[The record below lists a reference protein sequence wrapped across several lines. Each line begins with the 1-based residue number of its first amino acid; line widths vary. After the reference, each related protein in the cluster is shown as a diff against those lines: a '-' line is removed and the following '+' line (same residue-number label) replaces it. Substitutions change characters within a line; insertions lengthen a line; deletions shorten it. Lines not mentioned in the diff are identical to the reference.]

1 MSNGYYRP
9 RPVIGGCPISSN
21 ECTRF
26 CCRLCLGRIRKTRRH
41 GTFGASELKRPDKQ
55 ACRAGFGTPS
65 KGDYLI
71 AATALTPE
79 SYNDSILSKMVG
91 VMQTKNLPYTLGLD
105 IGMASVGAALL
116 LPDKQRILA
125 LHVRTFDKAETAKEG
140 ESLNKIRRDSRLTR
154 RRIRRRAH
162 RLVRLARLMKR
173 VGLIADA
180 NPEAF
185 ALPGVSP
192 WLSRAE
198 GLDRL
203 LKPKEWAGVLYH
215 LVKHRGFQSNRK
227 SESKADEKAGQML
240 SGVGRNQALLKEA
253 GYRTVG
259 ELAARHEAFK
269 EAKRNKGGSYSHT
282 FARADLDTELNL
294 LFECQ
299 RAFGNRLASVG
310 LQEDVHDLLMARR
323 PTLSGA
329 NLLKMVG
336 KCTFEKNEDRAPKA
350 SYRAERFVWLGKLNN
365 LKIVGGGDARPLTN
379 TERRLIIDLPFT
391 QAKLSFRQVR
401 KALELEPH
409 QRFNLLSYRVDT
421 KGKDKDPE
429 EATFFEAKSFHTL
442 RKTYE
447 VAGLKTEWKR
457 DALDPDRLDALAYAL
472 TCYKDDKESR
482 QWLIAQGIETPIIEA
497 VLAESF
503 DKFIHLSQ
511 RALKAILPN
520 MEVGQRYDEAAKSA
534 GYDHSQPDANIG
546 KQATLPP
553 PDKETIRNP
562 VVYRALNQAR
572 KLVNAIVAEYGPP
585 VAVHIELARDLAKPI
600 DERRDIEKG
609 QKEFQA
615 LKEKLAAAF
624 EETFRR
630 TPGGLDLLKYRLFRE
645 QLDQCPYCQNALV
658 VDRLFET
665 GYAQVDHA
673 LPYSRSFDDGMNNK
687 VVVHVACNQDK
698 GNRTPYEFLDGAG
711 DSERW
716 QRFVAWVQGNKTI
729 RQAKRNRLLRV
740 NFGADEA
747 GEFRDRN
754 LNDTRYICREFKR
767 MVEAHL
773 RWHSESTADNRCVV
787 LAGQL
792 TSLLRA
798 RWGLIKVRKEG
809 DLHHAMDAAVIAAAS
824 RSVVKRMADYSRRN
838 ELEMVRNRYVDPE
851 TGEVIDVAA
860 LRQIE
865 AHFPKPWPQFREELL
880 ARLAPDPKLQLNGV
894 SGYDEA
900 LRASIRPIRVS
911 RAPTRRGLGAAHQET
926 IRSVRDGSKSA
937 IKTPLR
943 DLSLKDLENI
953 VGFERDTA
961 LIDAIRNRL
970 EAFGGDGKKAFD
982 DKQPPLRKPSKDP
995 ERAPIIRSVKLLTT
1009 QKSGIPIR
1017 GGIANNGSMLRV
1029 DIFTKGGKFH
1039 AVPVYAADAAKKE
1052 LPDRAVV
1059 QARPESEWPVMD
1071 ESYQFLFSL
1080 YPNDWVTIRLKN
1092 EVREGYYSGL
1102 NRATG
1107 NIDIWIHDRNQ
1118 TQGKKGMLEG
1128 NGIKTAI
1135 AVEK

>member
-1 MSNGYYRP
+1 
-9 RPVIGGCPISSN
+9 
-21 ECTRF
+21 
-26 CCRLCLGRIRKTRRH
+26 
-41 GTFGASELKRPDKQ
+41 
-55 ACRAGFGTPS
+55 
-65 KGDYLI
+65 
-71 AATALTPE
+71 
-79 SYNDSILSKMVG
+79 
-91 VMQTKNLPYTLGLD
+91 MQTENLPYTLGLD
-105 IGMASVGAALL
+105 IGIASVGAALL
-116 LPDKQRILA
+116 LPDQERILA

-162 RLVRLARLMKR
+162 RLVRLARMLKR

-192 WLSRAE
+192 WDLRAD

-203 LKPKEWAGVLYH
+203 LESKEWAGVLYH

-227 SESKADEKAGQML
+227 SEAKADEKAGQML
-240 SGVGRNQALLKEA
+240 SGVGHNQALLKEA
-253 GYRTVG
+253 DYRTIG

-269 EAKRNKGGSYSHT
+269 ESKRNKGGSYSHT
-282 FARADLDTELNL
+282 FARADLDAELNL
-294 LFECQ
+294 LFERQ
-299 RAFGNRLASVG
+299 RALGSRLASADF
-310 LQEDVHDLLMARR
+310 QEEVHDLLMARR

-336 KCTFEKNEDRAPKA
+336 KCTFEKSEDRAPKA
-350 SYRAERFVWLGKLNN
+350 GYRAERFIWLGKLNN
-365 LKIVGGGDARPLTN
+365 LKIVGGGDARALTDN
-379 TERRLIIDLPFT
+379 ERRIVIDLPFT
-391 QAKLSFRQVR
+391 QAKLTFRQVR
-401 KALELEPH
+401 KALELEAH
-409 QRFNLLSYRVDT
+409 QRFNLLSYRPDP

-429 EATFFEAKSFHTL
+429 EATFFEAKSFHSL
-442 RKTYE
+442 RKAYE
-447 VAGLKTEWKR
+447 GAGLKTEWQR
-457 DALDPDRLDALAYAL
+457 DALNPDRLDALAYAL
-472 TCYKDDKESR
+472 TCYKDDTESR
-482 QWLIAQGIETPIIEA
+482 QWLAAQGIETPIIEA

-511 RALKAILPN
+511 KALKVILPH
-520 MEVGQRYDEAAKSA
+520 MEAGQRYDDAAKSA
-534 GYDHSQPDANIG
+534 GYDHSQLDAGIS
-546 KQATLPP
+546 KRATLPP
-553 PDKETIRNP
+553 PDKDTIRNP

-585 VAVHIELARDLAKPI
+585 AAVHIELARDLSKPI

-615 LKEKLAAAF
+615 LKEKLASAF
-624 EETFRR
+624 EDAFHRK
-630 TPGGLDLLKYRLFRE
+630 PGGQDLLKYRLFRE
-645 QLDQCPYCQNALV
+645 QLDQCPYCQKALV

-687 VVVHVACNQDK
+687 VVVHVVCNQDK

-716 QRFVAWVQGNKTI
+716 QRFVAWVQGTKAI

-747 GEFRDRN
+747 REFSERN

-767 MVEAHL
+767 MIEVHL
-773 RWHSESTADNRCVV
+773 RWHPESTADNRCVV
-787 LAGQL
+787 LSGQL
-792 TSLLRA
+792 TSMLRA
-798 RWGLIKVRKEG
+798 RWGLLKVREEG

-824 RSVVKRMADYSRRN
+824 RSLVKRMADYSRRN
-838 ELEMVRNRYVDPE
+838 ELEMVRNRYIDPE
-851 TGEVIDVAA
+851 TGEIVDVAA

-865 AHFPKPWPQFREELL
+865 DHFPKPWPQFREELL
-880 ARLAPDPKLQLNGV
+880 ARLAPDPKLQLFSV

-900 LRASIRPIRVS
+900 LCDSIRPIRVS

-926 IRSVRDGSKSA
+926 IRSVRDGSQSA

-943 DLSLKDLENI
+943 DLNLKDLENI

-961 LIDAIRNRL
+961 LIDAIRTRL

-995 ERAPIIRSVKLLTT
+995 EKAPIIRSVKLLVT

-1017 GGIANNGSMLRV
+1017 GGIANNGAMLRA
-1029 DIFTKGGKFH
+1029 DIFAKGGRFH
-1039 AVPVYAADAAKKE
+1039 AVPVYAADAAKAE
-1052 LPDRAVV
+1052 LPNRAVV
-1059 QARPESEWPVMD
+1059 AYKHEEQWPLMD

-1080 YPNDWVTIRLKN
+1080 HPNDWIEVRLKG
-1092 EVREGYYSGL
+1092 ETKEGYFSGL
-1102 NRATG
+1102 DRATG
-1107 NIDIWIHDRNQ
+1107 AISLWLHDRNQ
-1118 TQGKKGMLEG
+1118 SIGKDGQWRG
-1128 NGIKTAI
+1128 IGIKTAL
-1135 AVEK
+1135 AVEKYHVDLLGNLHRVHKEDQQPINAKPGKG

>member
-1 MSNGYYRP
+1 
-9 RPVIGGCPISSN
+9 
-21 ECTRF
+21 
-26 CCRLCLGRIRKTRRH
+26 
-41 GTFGASELKRPDKQ
+41 
-55 ACRAGFGTPS
+55 
-65 KGDYLI
+65 
-71 AATALTPE
+71 
-79 SYNDSILSKMVG
+79 
-91 VMQTKNLPYTLGLD
+91 MQTKNLPYTLGLD

-116 LPDKQRILA
+116 LPDQERILA

-192 WLSRAE
+192 WHLRAD

-203 LKPKEWAGVLYH
+203 LEPKEWAGVLYH

-227 SESKADEKAGQML
+227 SEAKADEKAGQML

-259 ELAARHEAFK
+259 ELAARHEDFK

-282 FARADLDTELNL
+282 FARADLNAELNL
-294 LFECQ
+294 LFERQ
-299 RAFGNRLASVG
+299 RALGSRLASADF
-310 LQEDVHDLLMARR
+310 QENVRDLLMARR

-336 KCTFEKNEDRAPKA
+336 KCTFEKSEDRAPKA
-350 SYRAERFVWLGKLNN
+350 GYRAERFVWLGKLNN
-365 LKIVGGGDARPLTN
+365 LKIVGSGDARPLTDA
-379 TERRLIIDLPFT
+379 EHRIVIDLPFT
-391 QAKLSFRQVR
+391 QAKLTFKQVR
-401 KALELEPH
+401 KALELETH
-409 QRFNLLSYRVDT
+409 QRFNLLSYRPDP

-429 EATFFEAKSFHTL
+429 ESTFFEAKSFHTL
-442 RKTYE
+442 RKAYE
-447 VAGLKTEWKR
+447 GAGLKKEWQR

-472 TCYKDDKESR
+472 TCYKDDTESR
-482 QWLIAQGIETPIIEA
+482 QWLVAQGIGTPIIEA

-511 RALKAILPN
+511 KALKAILPH
-520 MEVGQRYDEAAKSA
+520 MEAGQRYDDAAKSA
-534 GYDHSQPDANIG
+534 GYDHSQPDAGTG
-546 KQATLPP
+546 KRATLPP
-553 PDKETIRNP
+553 PDKDTIRNP

-585 VAVHIELARDLAKPI
+585 AAVHIELARDLSKPI

-624 EETFRR
+624 EETFHRK
-630 TPGGLDLLKYRLFRE
+630 PSGLDLLKYRLFRE
-645 QLDQCPYCQNALV
+645 QLDQCPYCQKALV
-658 VDRLFET
+658 VDRLFEP
-665 GYAQVDHA
+665 GYAQIDHA

-716 QRFVAWVQGNKTI
+716 QRFVAWVQGNKAI

-740 NFGADEA
+740 NFGTDEA
-747 GEFRDRN
+747 KEFSKRN
-754 LNDTRYICREFKR
+754 LSDTRYICREFKR
-767 MVEAHL
+767 TIETQFA
-773 RWHSESTADNRCVV
+773 WHSDAEGNERCVV
-787 LAGQL
+787 LSGQL

-798 RWGLIKVRKEG
+798 RWGLIKVREDG
-809 DLHHAMDAAVIAAAS
+809 DLHHALDVAVIAAAS
-824 RSVVKRMADYSRRN
+824 RSLVKRMADYSRRN
-838 ELEMVRNRYVDPE
+838 ELEMVRNRYVDPA
-851 TGEVIDVAA
+851 TGEVVDVAA

-865 AHFPKPWPQFREELL
+865 DHFPKPWPLFREELL
-880 ARLAPDPKLQLNGV
+880 ARLAPEPKLQLTCV
-894 SGYDEA
+894 SSYDEG
-900 LRASIRPIRVS
+900 LRESIRPIRVS

-926 IRSVRDGSKSA
+926 IRSLRDGSQSA

-943 DLSLKDLENI
+943 DLNLKDLENI

-961 LIDAIRNRL
+961 LIDAIRTRL
-970 EAFGGDGKKAFD
+970 EAFGGEGKKAFD

-995 ERAPIIRSVKLLTT
+995 DKAPIIRSVKLLVT

-1017 GGIANNGSMLRV
+1017 GGIANNGAMLRS
-1029 DIFTKGGKFH
+1029 DIFTKAGKFY
-1039 AVPVYAADAAKKE
+1039 AVPIYVADAVRGE
-1052 LPDRAVV
+1052 LPHRAVA
-1059 QARPESEWPVMD
+1059 QAKPELEWPMMD

-1080 YPNDWVTIRLKN
+1080 HPNDWMTIRLKN
-1092 EVREGYYSGL
+1092 EVREGYYAGL
-1102 NRATG
+1102 DRATG
-1107 NIDIWIHDRNQ
+1107 NISLWLHDRNQ
-1118 TQGKKGMLEG
+1118 NVGQKGLLTG
-1128 NGIKTAI
+1128 NGIKTAL
-1135 AVEK
+1135 AVEKYHVDLLGKLHRVHKEERQPIHIKPGKR

>member
-1 MSNGYYRP
+1 
-9 RPVIGGCPISSN
+9 
-21 ECTRF
+21 
-26 CCRLCLGRIRKTRRH
+26 
-41 GTFGASELKRPDKQ
+41 
-55 ACRAGFGTPS
+55 
-65 KGDYLI
+65 
-71 AATALTPE
+71 
-79 SYNDSILSKMVG
+79 
-91 VMQTKNLPYTLGLD
+91 MQTKNFPYTLGLD

-116 LPDKQRILA
+116 LPDQQRILA

-173 VGLIADA
+173 VGLITDA

-185 ALPGVSP
+185 ALPGISP
-192 WLSRAE
+192 WHLRAD
-198 GLDRL
+198 GLDRQL
-203 LKPKEWAGVLYH
+203 DPKEWASVLYH

-227 SESKADEKAGQML
+227 SEAKADEKAGQML
-240 SGVGRNQALLKEA
+240 SGVGRNQTLLKEA

-282 FARADLDTELNL
+282 FARADLDAELNL
-294 LFECQ
+294 LFERQ
-299 RAFGNRLASVG
+299 RALGSCLASADF
-310 LQEDVHDLLMARR
+310 QENIRDLLMARR
-323 PTLSGA
+323 PTLSGT

-336 KCTFEKNEDRAPKA
+336 KCTFEKSQDRAPK
-350 SYRAERFVWLGKLNN
+350 SGYRAERFVWLGKLNN
-365 LKIVGGGDARPLTN
+365 LKIVGGGDARPLTD
-379 TERRLIIDLPFT
+379 TERRTIINLPFT
-391 QAKLSFRQVR
+391 QAKLTFKQVR
-401 KALELEPH
+401 KALDLKAHE
-409 QRFNLLSYRVDT
+409 RFNLLSYRPDP

-429 EATFFEAKSFHTL
+429 DAPPFFEAKSFHIL
-442 RKTYE
+442 RKAYE
-447 VAGLKTEWKR
+447 GAGLKAEWQR
-457 DALDPDRLDALAYAL
+457 DSLNPDRLDALAYAL
-472 TCYKDDKESR
+472 TCYKDDAESR
-482 QWLIAQGIETPIIEA
+482 QWLAAQGIETSIIEA
-497 VLAESF
+497 VLVESF

-511 RALKAILPN
+511 KALKAILPH
-520 MEVGQRYDEAAKSA
+520 MEAGQRFDEAAKAA
-534 GYDHSQPDANIG
+534 GYDHSQPDADIG
-546 KQATLPP
+546 KRVTLPP
-553 PDKETIRNP
+553 PDKDTIRNP

-585 VAVHIELARDLAKPI
+585 AAVHIELARDLSKPI

-609 QKEFQA
+609 QKEFQE

-624 EETFRR
+624 EETFHRK
-630 TPGGLDLLKYRLFRE
+630 PGGLDLLKYRLFRE
-645 QLDQCPYCQNALV
+645 QLDQCPYCQKALI

-716 QRFVAWVQGNKTI
+716 QRFVAWVQGNKAI

-747 GEFRDRN
+747 SEFRDRN

-767 MVEAHL
+767 MVEVHL
-773 RWHSESTADNRCVV
+773 QWHPESTADNRCVV
-787 LAGQL
+787 LSGQL

-798 RWGLIKVRKEG
+798 RWGLLKVREEG

-824 RSVVKRMADYSRRN
+824 RGLVKRMSDYSRRN
-838 ELEMVRNRYVDPE
+838 ELEMVRNRYIDPE
-851 TGEVIDVAA
+851 TGEVINVAS

-865 AHFPKPWPQFREELL
+865 DHFPKPWPQFREELL
-880 ARLAPDPKLQLNGV
+880 AQLSPNPALQLTSV
-894 SGYDEA
+894 PGYDEVS
-900 LRASIRPIRVS
+900 RASIRPIRVS
-911 RAPTRRGLGAAHQET
+911 RAPTRRGMGAAHQET
-926 IRSVRDGSKSA
+926 IRSVRDGSLSA
-937 IKTPLR
+937 VKTPLAS
-943 DLSLKDLENI
+943 LMLKDLENI

-961 LIDAIRNRL
+961 LIDAIRTRL

-995 ERAPIIRSVKLLTT
+995 AKAPIIRSVKLLTT

-1017 GGIANNGSMLRV
+1017 GGIANNGAMLRA
-1029 DIFTKGGKFH
+1029 DIFTKGGKFNI
-1039 AVPVYAADAAKKE
+1039 VPVYAADAVKAE
-1052 LPDRAVV
+1052 LPNRAVV
-1059 QARPESEWPVMD
+1059 AFKPEEEWTVMD

-1080 YPNDWVTIRLKN
+1080 HPNDWITIRLKN

-1107 NIDIWIHDRNQ
+1107 NIDLWIHDRNQ

-1128 NGIKTAI
+1128 NGIKTAL
-1135 AVEK
+1135 AVEKYHVDLLGNLHRVHKEDRQPIHTKQNKG